1 MPRQAAPLIAVTVG
15 FGLLL
20 GGAIS
25 LAAFYVARYGPSG
38 GNWSFQG
45 NGAIA
50 VYTALPAVLAGGWT
64 ALALHA
70 RGRQWVLGGLAAGL
84 VGLAIAF
91 IAAALLPVLGVN
103 ADRFGSPISFIALL
117 AWMVAAPVRATMVRI
132 PPGRAAG
139 SVASHV
145 VAAVLWLAAALAGMV
160 AIGIVVPAGS

>member
-1 MPRQAAPLIAVTVG
+1 MRGSAVPLLVTTAAL
-15 FGLLL
+15 GLLL

-45 NGAIA
+45 NGALA

-64 ALALHA
+64 AVALHA
-70 RGRQWVLGGLAAGL
+70 RARPWVLRGLAAGL

-103 ADRFGSPISFIALL
+103 ADRLGSPISFIALL

-132 PPGRAAG
+132 PSARAAG
-139 SVASHV
+139 SVALHV
-145 VAAVLWLAAALAGMV
+145 VAAVLWPAAALAGMV
-160 AIGIVVPAGS
+160 AVGILIPAGS